1 MAGFCVKKQP
11 EMASYSLPFEQRIK
25 DVLGWVGK
33 LLGESLVPVSE
44 DTKAVSAAF
53 HSALMTGT
61 RLCQVAQKLYPA
73 NALRFN
79 AKPRSPASAIDN
91 INLFLRTFQRSA
103 AVGRPFVPMD
113 LYNGTNL
120 TSVLE
125 YVFYYFCL
133 LFFLLFF

>member
-1 MAGFCVKKQP
+1 MCQRRGATLRSAFVLIFWSMRGHLCALVWLFFLFKTEGKAVAGFCVKKQP

-79 AKPRSPASAIDN
+79 AKP
-91 INLFLRTFQRSA
+91 
-103 AVGRPFVPMD
+103 
-113 LYNGTNL
+113 
-120 TSVLE
+120 
-125 YVFYYFCL
+125 
-133 LFFLLFF
+133 